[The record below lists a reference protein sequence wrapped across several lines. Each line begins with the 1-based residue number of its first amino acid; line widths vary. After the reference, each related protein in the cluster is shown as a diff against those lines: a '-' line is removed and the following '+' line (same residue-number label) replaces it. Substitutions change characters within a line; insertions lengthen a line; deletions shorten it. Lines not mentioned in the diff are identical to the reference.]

1 MFQENLFQ
9 KDKEARKR
17 KFKKG
22 ASPNQTFESF
32 VKIPL
37 DFREADSRNHSQSRQ
52 SKQKDFSFK
61 KSGTF
66 EISEQEEYEIGVLSS
81 ARVSNSANKR
91 QTAES
96 EIIYEGVA
104 SEESVNISQISYEEK
119 QRDLEELKI
128 SDAKLQ

>member
-1 MFQENLFQ
+1 M
-9 KDKEARKR
+9 
-17 KFKKG
+17 
-22 ASPNQTFESF
+22 
-32 VKIPL
+32 
-37 DFREADSRNHSQSRQ
+37 
-52 SKQKDFSFK
+52 
-61 KSGTF
+61 
-66 EISEQEEYEIGVLSS
+66 LSS